1 MPTTTEEFC
10 VVVPCF
16 NEEASVETTLA
27 AISDTLKDAAP
38 YRIIAVDD
46 GSTDRTT
53 AILDDLSKR
62 LPQLIVIH
70 HDFNR
75 GYGASLKSGIRQSD
89 AEIIVITDADGSYP
103 IDMIPTLL
111 TAMADA
117 DMVVGART
125 GANVTYSRIRR
136 IPKFFLTAYCSWI
149 TKTKIPDINSG
160 LRAIKKSAVDKFLH
174 ILPSGFSFTTTI
186 TVALLTNDYRVH
198 FVPIDYA
205 ARIGVS
211 KIQPIRDT
219 LRFCQL
225 IVRTGIYFA
234 PLRAFAPVIALC
246 VVGFLTT
253 LGYDIF
259 VNDNITDKTLVML
272 AFTLNTTFF
281 ALLADLIDKRLG
293 R

>member
-1 MPTTTEEFC
+1 MLSTAETIS

-16 NEEASVETTLA
+16 NEQASVETTLL
-27 AISDTLKDAAP
+27 AIVDALKDQAL
-38 YRIIAVDD
+38 YGIVAVDD
-46 GSTDRTT
+46 GSTDNTGDL
-53 AILDDLSKR
+53 LDELAKR
-62 LPQLIVIH
+62 LPQLTVIH
-70 HDFNR
+70 HDSNR

-89 AEIIVITDADGSYP
+89 ADIIVITDADGSYP
-103 IDMIPTLL
+103 IDMIPALL
-111 TAMADA
+111 GAMAGA

-125 GANVTYSRIRR
+125 GANVSYSKVRR
-136 IPKFFLTAYCSWI
+136 VPKFFLTAYCSWI

-186 TVALLTNDYRVH
+186 TVALLTNDYRVR

-205 ARIGVS
+205 ARTGVS

-234 PLRAFAPVIALC
+234 PLRAFAPIIALC
-246 VVGFLTT
+246 AGGFIAA
-253 LGYDIF
+253 LGYDIV
-259 VNDNITDKTLVML
+259 VNQNITDKTLVML

>member
-46 GSTDRTT
+46 GSTDRTA